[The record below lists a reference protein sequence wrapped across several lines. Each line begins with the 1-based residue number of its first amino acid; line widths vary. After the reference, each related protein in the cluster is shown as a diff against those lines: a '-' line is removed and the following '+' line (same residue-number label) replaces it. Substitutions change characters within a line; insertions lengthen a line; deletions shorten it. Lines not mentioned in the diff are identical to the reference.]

1 MPHLLAT
8 IHKEVVRDMRLNSPI
23 TKLLLSICLVIIGGG
38 VARSQIGQMPMA
50 PAGGVANRAVAGFGD
65 LNQNGPGWMY
75 YGVNAADR
83 GLGYNG
89 SYMTLGGFIPY
100 GEDGLGGLWNAD
112 LRGHLSTYGGFFS
125 NTGIVRKQFLG
136 GTLLGVGVYWDY
148 DGDQNQYPVG
158 GTSGAQ
164 WGQFGHSYNQ
174 VGVSGEWLTD
184 FGNLRSNG
192 YIPVGTTAYTV
203 GAPGS
208 PFTGNDLLCQYGLDA
223 ALSGADLE
231 VGAYIPGLSD
241 WAGMMSVGG
250 YALGNSRYNWWSGP
264 ETGQDVV
271 PWFGG
276 VYTRLDMTFLENW
289 DFSLQYNNDSFF
301 DSTGFARLTY
311 RMGGS
316 RRRNVPDQMEQPMM
330 RNEHIVR
337 AHQTP
342 TAAVNPVTGQ
352 AWNVIHV
359 DDTAA
364 PLGNGTAETPYRT
377 LAEAQATA
385 VNPYD
390 VVFVQAGA
398 STVTPYAS
406 TWQFQADN
414 QILVGEGSTL
424 QLATTNCGYQQFFAG
439 SGGVRPVLTSAGTA
453 ITLRNGAVVDHFGIV
468 DAPVG
473 ITADASLT
481 GVANVNDVVISG
493 GNESGQVG
501 VLVAGVPGGMV
512 NLYNMQVTNAG
523 RGLWVDGGSADVNF
537 QGTITQKGSTA
548 ESVLV
553 QGATGG
559 TVNINQTLAT
569 LNAPVAIN
577 PVVLSLDY
585 GVFDADSL
593 TAAAVDVSTNTDLA
607 FNMGWTEITTPTQRG
622 VAVQG
627 NANSQVSFESLT
639 VADAAGQAFLT
650 QSNDAA
656 SSVTIAGASN
666 LSSLSAVLPAFESN
680 NDASLAIDLVSLES
694 NAVTGGVTPAV
705 LLEGGSPGVFN
716 IREDFVVQATNASPP
731 PATLPA
737 AGTAAD
743 VTNTTTGPVT
753 VTLPP

>member
-23 TKLLLSICLVIIGGG
+23 TKLLLSICLLIIGGG

-65 LNQNGPGWMY
+65 LSENGPGWMY
-75 YGVNAADR
+75 FGVNAADR

-342 TAAVNPVTGQ
+342 IAAVNPVTGQ

-377 LAEAQATA
+377 LAEAQTAA

-390 VVFVQAGA
+390 VVFVQAGTSA
-398 STVTPYAS
+398 VSPYAS

-439 SGGVRPVLTSAGTA
+439 SGDVRPVLTSAGTA

-473 ITADASLT
+473 IAADASLT

-639 VADAAGQAFLT
+639 VVDAAGQAFLT
-650 QSNDAA
+650 QSNDAVSA
-656 SSVTIAGASN
+656 VTIAGASN
-666 LSSLSAVLPAFESN
+666 LSSLSAVLPAFQSNDDAALLVELESLSSRTV
-680 NDASLAIDLVSLES
+680 APVPAIDLQGTSI
-694 NAVTGGVTPAV
+694 GQ
-705 LLEGGSPGVFN
+705 
-716 IREDFVVQATNASPP
+716 FVIADRFTVDVANPTPP
-731 PATLPA
+731 PTTTSGP
-737 AGTAAD
+737 GTAAN
-743 VTNTTTGPVT
+743 VSNSTAGT